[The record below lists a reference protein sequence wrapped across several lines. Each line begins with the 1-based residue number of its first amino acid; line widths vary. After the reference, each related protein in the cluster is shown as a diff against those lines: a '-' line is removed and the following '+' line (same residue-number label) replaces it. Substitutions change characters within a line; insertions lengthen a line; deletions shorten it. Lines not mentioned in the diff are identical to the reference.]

1 MRQQESKTHCDREY
15 KQGFRV
21 GIDTFRDLQAQG
33 DSGEYVIAAFGHE
46 KETSPSFLVVDCAHS
61 MPPSPSWTAFGG
73 HMPEL
78 QAVACSVLMQPLLA
92 SACERNR
99 LVHGQIKSLAW
110 NCMQHVVAD
119 KRVYCHQALHF
130 QSKLQNASYSMDVD
144 DGSESDSD
152 VCRDAADS

>member
-46 KETSPSFLVVDCAHS
+46 KETSPSFLVVECARS

-119 KRVYCHQALHF
+119 
-130 QSKLQNASYSMDVD
+130 
-144 DGSESDSD
+144 
-152 VCRDAADS
+152 